1 MESGLVEAM
10 PQDPGTEAT
19 GEQVDRIVGG
29 FPELTALGKRIEM
42 LRIERGLSKQALARG
57 AATSRQQLWR
67 VMTGKSELT
76 STLGHRLA
84 EVLQIDSRV
93 LRGHDAASAV
103 QTWSAGGTGSLSV
116 APAVPPVDAAP
127 ASFAE
132 FVADAA
138 HLERALASI
147 PSDADGMRLRRGLL
161 DAVHEIATAAG
172 IPLGPAWFTLR
183 AAVTTV

>member
-1 MESGLVEAM
+1 MEMGLLEAGQ
-10 PQDPGTEAT
+10 QDPQADAAGRQPERA
-19 GEQVDRIVGG
+19 VGG

-76 STLGHRLA
+76 GTLGQRLA
-84 EVLQIDSRV
+84 EVLQIDSRM
-93 LRGHDAASAV
+93 LRGHDATSAV
-103 QTWSAGGTGSLSV
+103 HTWSAGGTGAVVV
-116 APAVPPVDAAP
+116 ASATAVAAAP

-132 FVADAA
+132 FVADAG
-138 HLERALASI
+138 HLERALATI
-147 PSDADGMRLRRGLL
+147 PADADGLRLRRSLL

-172 IPLGPAWFTLR
+172 IPPGSAWLTLR
-183 AAVTTV
+183 AAITTE

>member
-1 MESGLVEAM
+1 M
-10 PQDPGTEAT
+10 QDQPLERT
-19 GEQVDRIVGG
+19 GNG

-76 STLGHRLA
+76 GTLGQRLA
-84 EVLQIDSRV
+84 DVLQIDSRT
-93 LRGHDAASAV
+93 LRGLEGPSGV
-103 QTWSAGGTGSLSV
+103 QTWSAGGTGTV
-116 APAVPPVDAAP
+116 TIEPDAVQPAP
-127 ASFAE
+127 SFAA

-138 HLERALASI
+138 HLQRALAAL
-147 PSDADGMRLRRGLL
+147 PDDADGVRLRRALL

-172 IPLGPAWFTLR
+172 IALGPAWFTLR
-183 AAVTTV
+183 AAVTTE